1 MSLESP
7 VGGSVH
13 AGRSKCAL
21 DAQLVL
27 AGLDIIRDL
36 LQIVKAL
43 DVVQLVACL
52 FQKAD
57 VGDDAIG
64 LDDIGDAVDRIPV
77 LELESI
83 GGQVADN
90 IGAGQ
95 VIAVILP
102 VGQAD
107 RAVDLEHGRRIRL
120 GHLTHQGGLIL
131 TGGRRDDCH
140 RNTGLLC
147 VDLGQILPGCICFR
161 LEVQIIDMACAGI
174 CGRSRCRACAACG
187 CCTPGAAR

>member
-107 RAVDLEHGRRIRL
+107 RAVDWNMVGASDLAISLIRVVSYSPEAAV
-120 GHLTHQGGLIL
+120 TTV
-131 TGGRRDDCH
+131 TG
-140 RNTGLLC
+140 
-147 VDLGQILPGCICFR
+147 
-161 LEVQIIDMACAGI
+161 
-174 CGRSRCRACAACG
+174 
-187 CCTPGAAR
+187 TPVSSV